1 MHDFNIEKV
10 YIDKLDDIVS
20 KYKNRYQSTIKM
32 KSVDVKS
39 STFIDFDKENNKKD
53 TRFKVS
59 DHVRISK
66 YKNVFQKDPNWNEEV
81 FATKKVKNTILW
93 ICPISYLNGEE
104 VNGMFYKKTVQS

>member
-59 DHVRISK
+59 DHEEYQTIKMFFEKIRIG
-66 YKNVFQKDPNWNEEV
+66 V
-81 FATKKVKNTILW
+81 KKCLR
-93 ICPISYLNGEE
+93 L
-104 VNGMFYKKTVQS
+104 KK